1 MAHIRCSW
9 LIYLAAV
16 LAGPV
21 LAQAPYPSKS
31 VRFILPFPPGGGTDT
46 LGRAIGNRLS
56 EALGQQVVMDNRPGG
71 GANIGAEIAAKSPPD
86 GYTLFMVTTAHTVN
100 ATLYRN
106 LGYNL
111 VRDFAPVSL
120 LASTAQVVVV
130 HPSVPVKSLKELI
143 ALAKSRP
150 GDLQFASSGSGSAPH
165 LAGELFNS
173 MAGITMLHIPYKGG
187 GPAVVALVSGEGAVG
202 FTTTPSVIHHL
213 KSGRLRGL
221 AVTSAK
227 RSPFLPGLP
236 TVQEAGVPGYEAGAW
251 YGMLVPT
258 GTPKDVIARLHAD
271 ALKALAKDDVK
282 ARLDASG
289 LAPIGSTPEEF
300 GTHIWS
306 EVVKW
311 GKVVKATGMRV
322 D

>member
-1 MAHIRCSW
+1 MRSIVWGFAFTFVAA
-9 LIYLAAV
+9 LAAI
-16 LAGPV
+16 APAE
-21 LAQAPYPSKS
+21 AQYPSRA

-56 EALGQQVVMDNRPGG
+56 EALGQQVIMDNRPGG

-86 GYTLFMVTTAHTVN
+86 GYTVFMVTTAHTVN
-100 ATLYRN
+100 ATLYRK
-106 LGYNL
+106 LSYDL
-111 VRDFAPVSL
+111 LKDFAPVAL

-130 HPSVPVKSLKELI
+130 HPSVPVRSLKALI
-143 ALAKSRP
+143 ALAKARP
-150 GDLQFASSGSGSAPH
+150 GQLDFASSGSGSAPH
-165 LAGELFNS
+165 LAGELFCS
-173 MAGITMLHIPYKGG
+173 MAGIKLNHIPYKGG

-221 AVTSAK
+221 AVTSAN
-227 RSPFLPGLP
+227 RSPFIPELP
-236 TVQEAGVPGYEAGAW
+236 TVSEAGVAGYEAGAW

-258 GTPKDVIARLHAD
+258 GTPKDAIARLNSD
-271 ALKALAKDDVK
+271 ALKALKMPDVK
-282 ARLDASG
+282 ARLDATG

-300 GTHIWS
+300 GAHIRS
-306 EVVKW
+306 EVEKW
-311 GKVVKATGMRV
+311 GRVVKATGMRV

>member
-282 ARLDASG
+282 ARLDATG

-300 GTHIWS
+300 GTHIGS